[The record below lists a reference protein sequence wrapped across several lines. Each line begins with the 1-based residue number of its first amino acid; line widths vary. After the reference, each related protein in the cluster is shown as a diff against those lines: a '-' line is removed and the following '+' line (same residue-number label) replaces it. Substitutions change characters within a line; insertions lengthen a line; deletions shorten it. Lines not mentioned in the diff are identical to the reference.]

1 MRCSEIK
8 LLISE
13 YFDDEL
19 NDTQKRAVEEHIL
32 ICNRCYREFVE
43 MRELVSLL
51 RRSLA
56 PYRVSGES
64 MAQVF
69 ESQD

>member
-32 ICNRCYREFVE
+32 ICNRCYREFAE

-51 RRSLA
+51 RSSLA
-56 PYRVSGES
+56 PYKVSGES

-69 ESQD
+69 EPQD

>member
-19 NDTQKRAVEEHIL
+19 NDIQKRAVEEHIL
-32 ICNRCYREFVE
+32 ICDRCYREFTE

-51 RRSLA
+51 QNSLA
-56 PYRVSGES
+56 PYRVNKEN
-64 MAQVF
+64 MAQIF
-69 ESQD
+69 ESRD